1 MYPGDV
7 DHRGSAPRS
16 LVSLLQN
23 RIKLLEEVIRLHSID
38 LEASLAQIETT
49 KSGSQ
54 QPDGEHSPIVSTSTL
69 GLELAPGRSGPKGS
83 FASDEPP
90 GYSGIRE
97 GVEVQFFG
105 PTSGRLEFN
114 SPEPEHTV
122 SQNESIAGKEPR
134 SLRHASREHFNAY
147 CQSLT
152 SQALQSLAPEIVEQL
167 IDLYFEW
174 EQPWFQVVDEGLFR
188 DSRQHDG
195 RYFSPLLLCCII
207 AIASRY
213 SDCPELRSDPNDAN
227 SAGIMFLEHAEVL
240 LHFELKWPSITTIQ
254 SLAIMAILHVVSRH
268 QASISTSQTTG
279 SNFTDRRQWGPT
291 PQGGYTMA
299 WRLD

>member
-1 MYPGDV
+1 MYPVEV
-7 DHRGSAPRS
+7 DYRGSAPRS

-38 LEASLAQIETT
+38 LEASLAHIGTT
-49 KSGSQ
+49 KSGAQ
-54 QPDGEHSPIVSTSTL
+54 QTDSEHSPVVSTSTL
-69 GLELAPGRSGPKGS
+69 DLDLAPDQSGAKGS
-83 FASDEPP
+83 FASEEPP
-90 GYSGIRE
+90 GYSGIRA

-105 PTSGRLEFN
+105 PTSGRLEFD
-114 SPEPEHTV
+114 SPEPEHVV
-122 SQNESIAGKEPR
+122 SQNESTAGEEPR

-213 SDCPELRSDPNDAN
+213 SDSPELRSDPNDAN

-268 QASISTSQTTG
+268 QASTSTTQSTG
-279 SNFTDRRQWGPT
+279 SDFTDHRPWGPM
-291 PQGGYTMA
+291 PQGGYTMV